1 MHDSDFSRLPNYEK
15 KCLKDKINRK
25 RFKKIVGPIYLKV
38 VITESIFLDRIQ
50 GSSFSH
56 VDSC

>member
-15 KCLKDKINRK
+15 KCFKDKINRK
-25 RFKKIVGPIYLKV
+25 RLNKIVGQIYLKV
-38 VITESIFLDRIQ
+38 VITGSIFLDRIQ

>member
-1 MHDSDFSRLPNYEK
+1 MHKTDFSRLPNYEK

-25 RFKKIVGPIYLKV
+25 RIKKIVGPIYLKV

-56 VDSC
+56 ADSC